1 MAEAVSDAAD
11 PAGGTRATRP
21 AAGAGIIPNRARLR
35 QAETGGR
42 TMPDAADLLTQ
53 NDLDR
58 RDYFRVN
65 DLIALR
71 VDALADTGDVSV
83 PDSLQAGQTLLREL
97 HQIEADNALLLR
109 TISDKHRDIGQY
121 LKSQTRRIELVAR
134 FFVLQHAAALYRNEQ
149 VSLSGSGI
157 GWTTTQPLPV
167 GAGVAVHFILLQSAV
182 AVSCRARVIASE
194 ALADSLNGAR
204 AVRVEF
210 TDISDA
216 DRDAVVR
223 HCLHVQAS
231 QRREQREQSS

>member
-1 MAEAVSDAAD
+1 
-11 PAGGTRATRP
+11 
-21 AAGAGIIPNRARLR
+21 
-35 QAETGGR
+35 
-42 TMPDAADLLTQ
+42 MPDVVDQLAQ

-58 RDYFRVN
+58 RDYFRVT

-71 VDALADTGDVSV
+71 VDTLADASQVSI

-157 GWTTTQPLPV
+157 GWTTTQSLPV
-167 GAGVAVHFILLQSAV
+167 GATVAVHFILLQSAV
-182 AVSCRARVIASE
+182 AVSCRAKVIASE
-194 ALADSLNGAR
+194 AIAGSSDDAR
-204 AVRVEF
+204 AVRIEF

-231 QRREQREQSS
+231 QRREQRDQNN